1 MNTIDS
7 NFKVGAERA
16 KMFEIERCLQ
26 RDLKDRHWIFIF
38 QTAFKMEE
46 RYFQIDIMTY
56 LNVWM
61 SIGF

>member
-1 MNTIDS
+1 MS
-7 NFKVGAERA
+7 SERL
-16 KMFEIERCLQ
+16 ERLT
-26 RDLKDRHWIFIF
+26 LNIYF

-46 RYFQIDIMTY
+46 RYFKIDIMTY